1 MEKLISPQY
10 LTLIFLSYFY
20 GTLSTVINYTIF
32 INRPLKVVEKAL
44 LECLVVHKNLNNII
58 EFEHLKKF
66 RAFYAHIDNN
76 IWSVDVNDVS
86 ISITLTNTKR
96 KDPNTALN
104 LTLRYTYIKK
114 KSPRS
119 SLQRFLF
126 KKYIAKE
133 TKAKFLQLKNRTEKW
148 L

>member
-1 MEKLISPQY
+1 M
-10 LTLIFLSYFY
+10 
-20 GTLSTVINYTIF
+20 
-32 INRPLKVVEKAL
+32 EKAL

-58 EFEHLKKF
+58 DFGHLKKF
-66 RAFYAHIDNN
+66 KAFYAHIDNN
-76 IWSVDVNDVS
+76 IWSVDVDDVFMSIALND
-86 ISITLTNTKR
+86 TKQKDLNT
-96 KDPNTALN
+96 TLN

-114 KSPRS
+114 KSSRS
-119 SLQRFLF
+119 FLRRFLF